1 MAEFKLGRIRFIWKG
16 VWTANTVYTKDDI
29 VRLGGRTYVCVVG
42 HTSDSSSFYTDLNAA
57 ISKWNQ
63 LSDGTSWK
71 STWTTSTSYSINDV
85 VKYGGRLYLCNTG
98 HTSNASASTNTSPDI
113 TAGLE
118 ADQSK
123 WDLYATS
130 FDFKGDWATSTRYK
144 ANDVV
149 RYGGISYVCVTGHTS
164 AATAANGLE
173 LDQSSWS
180 VFSKGFSWLGT
191 WTNGTRYK
199 TNDVVLYGGVS
210 YVCNLGHTSSASTLT
225 LSATSFTVSGGTATL
240 QYAAQA
246 LPPFVIG
253 STVTLGG
260 SGSGQT
266 NFVPAQT
273 SGTVNTVNAS
283 FTVLSCTQTQL
294 TFALTGTWT
303 QTTLG
308 TVTGTGQLGLE
319 ADLTKWDLLHK
330 GINYIG
336 NWSGSSTRYK
346 VNDVVKYGADLWIC
360 TTAHTST
367 ATFAT
372 ANFSI
377 WVAGLQFY
385 NSWTSGTTYQ
395 PGDLVTYGGYVYV
408 AQTVS
413 SNVTAPTQNSS
424 DWLPFTTG
432 FSFQN
437 DWTTSTS
444 YAVGHVV
451 RYGGYTYVA
460 IADNTSSSGNAPGNT
475 TYWSRL
481 NTGLRWNPTAQT
493 FTGLTGTNVIGSGS
507 GATFNVT
514 TSGTSYTVTTNA
526 TGSGYANNNT
536 IKLLGTQVGGITTA
550 NDIIITVQV
559 TAGAVSSITYTGFA
573 ATWKTSTA
581 YYLGDVVYMGATS
594 YVCIQ
599 SHTSSGSPTSGTSS
613 PNQDVTGAYW
623 NLLAAGSLSNTLTT
637 QGDLVYFGG
646 AGPTR
651 LGIGTDG
658 QVLRVNTNAP
668 GWAYFG
674 VINNVVYVSGGTG
687 ADVQG
692 NGQGLTLD
700 KPWATIRYA
709 SKSVEDGY
717 LNTNAQ
723 QLLQK
728 NKQFMLKEISNYV
741 NYTYKVVTTT
751 ATTSAFSTLSTAG
764 IAVGMPITFSGTA
777 GGVTASQVYYVIS
790 TNFTSTTFSI
800 GTTPLATS
808 IVTLTAGAA
817 VNTGT
822 YSNVQSKTERDT
834 GLAVDAFIYD
844 ISHGGTGNTTQNLL
858 AYYTTAGSAYASG
871 VNSYDITPFVG
882 ALTYLQTLAGNILAN
897 TAPSNN
903 YQALNGISAGSRALQ
918 IIDTTLTAETG
929 ASTLVSN
936 LLSLYV
942 TYLPSSTTSSIPT
955 AVYSNTTISVKTGT
969 FSEILPIVVPKFTAI
984 VGDELRGTTV
994 SPALANV
1001 NMANDAAR
1009 EIQGLTRIKSQ
1020 LSNLMANT
1028 AITPTSGNTQVL
1040 TVTGASGLAGTA
1052 TLTFAT
1058 QTTAPFTVGQTILVA
1073 GVTNTGYNG
1082 SYTVTAVTTTSVSYA
1097 NATTAASSSGTVSS
1111 NNINLGF
1118 TGSTGSQAAVNAV
1131 VSRAADLE
1139 YLVKSGIQLTAS
1151 ITAVASGTS
1160 VTVTSSSGIFVGASV
1175 FLTGTAF
1182 ATLTANTTYWVQSI
1196 VSSTVITLSAT
1207 QGGSA
1212 LSFTAATGTMTALVN
1227 NASAFTFTNPTNYNT
1242 SYLVGY
1248 GDAKAQIVNNY
1259 NFIKADMA
1267 YYMSVNQNAVW
1278 TAFSTS
1284 QQINFYTQINYI
1296 LDAVQ
1301 YDMTYGCNTQTLI
1314 NASSYYSFGVS
1325 QLSATQKTAYLAM
1338 LAVLKTEISQIILTT
1353 AVSKQTGNPFTQSTS
1368 GTAGSAG
1375 SATFAQGLIQN
1386 VINWITNGTGDTE
1399 TTASSSVALAT
1410 SALQTAYTALI
1421 GATSEIQADTVGW
1434 VSKFYQAINF
1444 TSSTCSRDTGYIV
1457 NALAFDMA
1465 LGTNFNSLASAR
1477 QYYNGTSSAAYVV
1490 ANQLSPEVGSIN
1502 FIGAKAKTYTTTGA
1516 TIAATEILND
1526 TIRAISK
1533 TITTTATATTTST
1546 NILTVTSTSGMIAGM
1561 TIVLGSYLG
1570 GLLANRR
1577 YFIASVASTTTL
1589 TISATYNGS
1598 AVSLYSDSGS
1608 VSVTVNSG
1616 LEYNG
1621 TNVYN
1626 NTQTTIQGAEILRA
1640 NKAFLAA
1647 ESAAY
1652 IRSLNGGTAIS
1663 MSSNVIT
1670 TSSAHNLVAGDPIRF
1685 SGTVFGSVQTSTTY
1699 YVTST
1704 SLASTTFTIS
1714 LTPGGTVFAAG
1725 TGVSGSMTVYYY
1737 GNTNI
1742 VSDMGD
1748 FIDSLV
1754 YDMQYQGNYKSLRRT
1769 VTYLN
1774 TISGSVTSDMY
1785 YVRNATGIR
1794 NQTLSGL
1801 TGTLGT
1807 ANSYG
1812 TKRPTAGS
1820 YVSLDPGYGPTD
1832 SNVWISTRSPY
1843 PQNVTMFGTACVG
1856 AKIDGALHTSGN
1868 RSIVANDF
1876 TTVLSDGI
1884 GVWCTGHNALTELVS
1899 VFAYY
1904 SYAGYLAEL
1913 GGKIRATNGNS
1924 SYGTYGTLAEGVDT
1938 YETPITGTV
1947 NNRAYNANITNVVTD
1962 STTAIY
1968 RMEFENAG
1976 SNYNTATYS
1985 ISGTGYNAATVG
1997 NEFRDNAVFQ
2007 IRPVTSFGSNF
2018 VTQSNVGQQNLNG
2031 TTQISLAATDLGI
2044 SSAYVGMRVQL
2055 TAGTGVG
2062 QYANFITYNSGTK
2075 AGIVAKDSFTA
2086 LTVTATTATTGV
2098 NNTAAIINPTSTLA
2112 GTVMTATGTQTGTFA
2127 AGQILT
2133 SGGTITAG
2141 TYITAVNTG
2150 SISSASIT
2158 TTTLTA
2164 GSGSSGITLYSLLS
2178 GGSVTAGTYI
2188 TAQATAT
2195 GTALVSAT
2203 ATQASTTQTL
2213 SSVAFGSS
2221 TTLSFTPL
2229 SAPLV
2234 IGSTLVISGAGA
2246 GTTITINGNTG
2257 SSLNATY
2264 YVGAPITAATA
2275 TLYATQA
2282 NALAGTSPL
2291 AIITGATTGA
2301 TFTVQ
2306 VNTLVLSSFTT
2317 GTIST
2322 VAVGQF
2328 VGPISGIPAN
2338 TYVTAINYA
2347 TNTIGISNV
2356 VSGAVSGATSLYTAG
2371 GQGTYT
2377 LNQSATGTP
2386 TSSVGYSVSTSQ
2398 VRTSAAI
2405 TATGYTLTVAN
2416 NSTLYNGM
2424 PIVLG
2429 ATIGSL
2435 QQQVYYVIGLV
2446 PNSTLFSLG
2455 TTASATSAVTVTT
2468 TTGQSVSLY
2477 WAGWEHILPSTAIAS
2492 ILDTTS
2498 GYIIEPK
2505 IQLTSPSFAATV
2517 RTQTNAAW
2525 QDAKYGDTQGTYTN
2539 VATTGGTGA
2548 SATFTVTRTGVAY
2561 SLAIGSGGTG
2571 YSAGDILT
2579 ILGTSLGGTSANN
2592 ITVTVTNVAS
2602 GVINNWTFT
2611 GTGAGGY
2618 FIAIPNSGTT
2628 TMYSTNGTTWAAGGG
2643 TVALASASWT
2653 ALAYGNYR
2661 WVAVS
2666 NGTATSTTVDGQTW
2680 TAGSI
2685 TSGNWTA
2692 VVYGTAAGFMA
2703 VASGTNTAYF
2713 SATGTSWGATT
2724 ANLPVTASWSG
2735 IAYGSGVY
2743 AAIASGG
2750 TRAAYTADGGATWTA
2765 STLPATSTWTAI
2777 TYGRNRFVAIS
2788 TTGSVAVSS
2797 DGITWVASPIGL
2809 PYVANATNYY
2819 TWKQVSYGQGLFVAT
2834 AGSGSNI
2841 VATSEDGITW
2851 TSRTLTATASWP
2863 TVAFGNPNSSPIW
2876 AVLSYSS
2883 TTANSFVFG
2892 ATAQARIKISA
2903 GAVSEIRMIEPGS
2916 GYTSAPTITITDP
2929 NQSASVLT
2937 TNLSISAVTSTSG
2950 QVTVVS
2956 GTYTAGQAVTITGTN
2971 TGTAG
2976 ASFITGYTSGTV
2988 YYIAQG
2994 GTNVTSIVLTDTY
3007 VNAIANT
3014 NNLTTTTG
3022 TIVGITANL
3031 HLQVRLGVGAL
3042 ANPTYTNRGLAYA
3055 TSTATVSGNGYMDEY
3070 QTGYYFN
3077 ISGLPSQPV
3086 AGDNVVFTGNLSYYK
3101 LVTINNYLASYL
3113 SYAPY
3118 TARLQISPALVATN
3132 APLHGTT
3139 VTMRIKYSQVRL
3151 TGHDFLSIGTGN
3163 ITSTNYPGTPLQS
3176 ADSTKQTVAY
3186 GGGRVFYTATDQDG
3200 NFTVGTL
3207 FSVQQATGVASINA
3221 DAFNLAG
3228 LNSLTLGSV
3237 SLGSTSATITSFSTD
3252 QYFTANSDNIV
3263 PTQKAIKSYI
3273 ASQIGG
3279 GSSALNVN
3287 TLTAGV
3293 IVIQGQTI
3301 STSTYVQIIVGST
3314 LNIAGQYAGINGIP
3328 LAMNLLLN

>member
-16 VWTANTVYTKDDI
+16 AWTASTVYTKDDI
-29 VRLGGRTYVCVVG
+29 IRLGGRTYVCVVG

-57 ISKWNQ
+57 TSKWNQ

-71 STWTTSTSYSINDV
+71 GTWATGTGYSINDI

-130 FDFKGDWATSTRYK
+130 FDFKGDWAISTRYK

-149 RYGGISYVCVTGHTS
+149 RYGGISYVCLTGHTS

-180 VFSKGFSWLGT
+180 VFSKGFSWLGS

-199 TNDVVLYGGVS
+199 INDVVLYGGVS
-210 YVCNLGHTSSASTLT
+210 YVCNSGHTSSASTLT
-225 LSATSFTVSGGTATL
+225 LSATNFTVSSGTATL

-246 LPPFVIG
+246 LPPFVVG

-260 SGSGQT
+260 NGTGQT

-336 NWSGSSTRYK
+336 NWSGSSVRYK
-346 VNDVVKYGADLWIC
+346 INDVVKYGADLWIC

-367 ATFAT
+367 AAFAT

-413 SNVTAPTQNSS
+413 SNVSAPTQNSA

-432 FSFQN
+432 FSFQG
-437 DWTTSTS
+437 DWATSTS

-460 IADNTSSSGNAPGNT
+460 IADNTSSSGNAPGNA
-475 TYWSRL
+475 TYWSKL
-481 NTGLRWNPTAQT
+481 NSGLRWNPTAQT

-536 IKLLGTQVGGITTA
+536 IKLLGTQVGGITPA
-550 NDIIITVQV
+550 NDIIITVQAS
-559 TAGAVSSITYTGFA
+559 AGAISSIAYTGFA

-581 YYLGDVVYMGATS
+581 YYLGDVVTMGATS
-594 YVCIQ
+594 YICIQ
-599 SHTSSGSPTSGTSS
+599 GHTSSGTSTTGTSC
-613 PNQDVTGAYW
+613 PTQDVTGTYW

-637 QGDLVYFGG
+637 QGDLIYFGG

-700 KPWATIRYA
+700 KPWATVRYA
-709 SKSVEDGY
+709 AKSVEDGY

-728 NKQFMLKEISNYV
+728 NKQFMLKEISNYI

-777 GGVTASQVYYVIS
+777 GGVTVGQVYYVIS

-800 GTTPLATS
+800 GTTPLAAS
-808 IVTLTAGAA
+808 IVTLSSGTA

-834 GLAVDAFIYD
+834 GLAVDAFVYD

-858 AYYTTAGSAYASG
+858 AYYTSSGSAYASG
-871 VNSYDITPFVG
+871 INSYDITPFVG

-903 YQALNGISAGSRALQ
+903 YQALNGVSAGSRALQ

-929 ASTLVSN
+929 TSTLVSN
-936 LLSLYV
+936 LLGLYV
-942 TYLPSSTTSSIPT
+942 TYLPSSTTTAIPT
-955 AVYSNTTISVKTGT
+955 AVYSNTTISVKTGS

-984 VGDELRGTTV
+984 VGDELRGTTI
-994 SPALANV
+994 SPALANT
-1001 NMANDAAR
+1001 NLINDSSR
-1009 EIQGLTRIKSQ
+1009 ELQGLTRIQGQ

-1040 TVTGASGLAGTA
+1040 AITGASGLTGTA

-1073 GVTNTGYNG
+1073 GVSNTGYNG

-1097 NATTAASSSGTVSS
+1097 NATTAASSGGTVSS

-1139 YLVKSGIQLTAS
+1139 YLVKTGIQVTTS
-1151 ITAVASGTS
+1151 ITAVATGTS
-1160 VTVTSSSGIFVGASV
+1160 VTVTSSSGIFVGASI

-1196 VSSTVITLSAT
+1196 VNGTTITLSAT

-1212 LSFTAATGTMTALVN
+1212 ISFTAATGTMTALVN
-1227 NASAFTFTNPTNYNT
+1227 NASAFTFTNPTSYNT

-1248 GDAKAQIVNNY
+1248 GDAKTQIINNY
-1259 NFIKADMA
+1259 NYIKSDMA
-1267 YYMSVNQNAVW
+1267 NYMNNSQNAVW
-1278 TAFSTS
+1278 TAFSS
-1284 QQINFYTQINYI
+1284 AQQTNFYTQINYI

-1325 QLSATQKTAYLAM
+1325 QLTAPQKTAYLAM
-1338 LAVLKTEISQIILTT
+1338 LVVLKAEISQIILKS
-1353 AVSKQTGNPFTQSTS
+1353 AVSTQSGNTFTQSTS

-1375 SATFAQGLIQN
+1375 SATFAQALVQN
-1386 VINWITNGTGDTE
+1386 IINWITNGTSDAE
-1399 TTASSSVALAT
+1399 TTAAASVALAS
-1410 SALQTAYTALI
+1410 SALQTAYTALT

-1434 VSKFYQAINF
+1434 VSKFYQAVNF

-1477 QYYNGTSSAAYVV
+1477 QYYNGTSSAAYVIN
-1490 ANQLSPEVGSIN
+1490 NQLSPEAGSIN
-1502 FIGAKAKTYTTTGA
+1502 FISSKAKTYTTTGA
-1516 TIAATEILND
+1516 TVAATEILND
-1526 TIRAISK
+1526 TIRAITK

-1546 NILTVTSTSGMIAGM
+1546 NVLTVTSTTGMVAGM

-1570 GLLANRR
+1570 GLQANRR
-1577 YFIASVASTTTL
+1577 YFIASVAGSTTL
-1589 TISATYNGS
+1589 TVSSTYNGS
-1598 AVSLYSDSGS
+1598 ALALYNDSGS
-1608 VSVTVNSG
+1608 ASVTVNGG

-1626 NTQTTIQGAEILRA
+1626 NTLTTINGAEIIRA

-1647 ESAAY
+1647 EAAAY
-1652 IRSLNGGTAIS
+1652 IRSVNGGTATS

-1670 TSSAHNLVAGDPIRF
+1670 TSSAHNLVSGDPVRF
-1685 SGTVFGSVQTSTTY
+1685 SGTLFGSVLANTTY

-1704 SLASTTFTIS
+1704 SLASTTFTVS
-1714 LTPGGTVFAAG
+1714 ATQGGQVFAAG

-1737 GNTNI
+1737 GNSNI
-1742 VSDMGD
+1742 VTDMGD
-1748 FIDSLV
+1748 FIDALV
-1754 YDMQYQGNYKSLRRT
+1754 YDMQYPGNYKSRRRV

-1774 TISGSVTSDMY
+1774 TVSGSVTSDMY
-1785 YVRNATGIR
+1785 YVRNGTGIR
-1794 NQTLSGL
+1794 NQTCSGL
-1801 TGTLGT
+1801 TGTLSS
-1807 ANSYG
+1807 ANTYG
-1812 TKRPTAGS
+1812 TKRPTAGA

-1856 AKIDGALHTSGN
+1856 CKIDGALHTSGN

-2007 IRPVTSFGSNF
+2007 VRPITSFGSNF

-2031 TTQISLAATDLGI
+2031 TTQVSLAATDLGI
-2044 SSAYVGMRVQL
+2044 SGAYIGMRIQL

-2062 QYANFITYNSGTK
+2062 QYGNFVTYNSGTK
-2075 AGIVAKDSFTA
+2075 AGIIAKDSFTP
-2086 LTVTATTATTGV
+2086 LTVTATTPTTGV

-2150 SISSASIT
+2150 SFVATIS
-2158 TTTLTA
+2158 TTTLTVSA
-2164 GSGSSGITLYSLLS
+2164 GSGITLYSLLS

-2257 SSLNATY
+2257 AALNTTY
-2264 YVGAPITAATA
+2264 YVGLTTASTFA
-2275 TLYATQA
+2275 LYASQA
-2282 NALAGTSPL
+2282 NALSGTSPL
-2291 AIITGATTGA
+2291 TIVTGATTGA

-2317 GTIST
+2317 GSIST
-2322 VAVGQF
+2322 VVVGQF
-2328 VGPISGIPAN
+2328 VGPITGIPAN

-2356 VSGAVSGATSLYTAG
+2356 VTGAVSGATSLYTAG
-2371 GQGTYT
+2371 GLGTYT
-2377 LNQSATGTP
+2377 LSQSATGTP
-2386 TSSVGYSVSTSQ
+2386 TTSVGYSVSASQ
-2398 VRTSAAI
+2398 VRASAAI
-2405 TATGYTLTVAN
+2405 AATGQTLTVSN

-2429 ATIGSL
+2429 AAVGSL
-2435 QQQVYYVIGLV
+2435 TQQVYYVIGLV
-2446 PNSTLFSLG
+2446 PNGTLFSLG
-2455 TTASATSAVTVTT
+2455 TSAAATSAVTVTST
-2468 TTGQSVSLY
+2468 TSQSVSLY

-2498 GYIIEPK
+2498 GYIIEPRLQ
-2505 IQLTSPSFAATV
+2505 ISSPTYAATA
-2517 RTQTNAAW
+2517 RTQASAAW
-2525 QDAKYGDTQGTYTN
+2525 QDMKYGDTQGTYTN

-2561 SLAIGSGGTG
+2561 ALAIGSGGTG

-2579 ILGTSLGGTSANN
+2579 ILGTSLGGTTANN

-2611 GTGAGGY
+2611 GTGAGGL

-2628 TMYSTNGTTWAAGGG
+2628 TTYSTTGTTWTAGGG

-2692 VVYGTAAGFMA
+2692 VTYGTAAGFMA
-2703 VASGTNTAYF
+2703 VASGTNTSYF
-2713 SATGTSWGATT
+2713 SANGTSWGTTT
-2724 ANLPVTASWSG
+2724 ANLPATAAWSG

-2750 TRAAYTADGGATWTA
+2750 TRAAYTPDGGATWTA
-2765 STLPATSTWTAI
+2765 STLPVTSTWTSIA
-2777 TYGRNRFVAIS
+2777 YGRNRFVAIS
-2788 TTGSVAVSS
+2788 TTGAVAVSS
-2797 DGITWVASPIGL
+2797 DGITWVASPLGL
-2809 PYVANATNYY
+2809 PSVANAPNYY
-2819 TWKQVSYGQGLFVAT
+2819 AWRQISYGQGLFVAT
-2834 AGSGSNI
+2834 AGTGSNI

-2851 TSRTLTATASWP
+2851 TSRTLTTTAVWP

-2876 AVLSYSS
+2876 AVLSYNT

-2892 ATAQARIKISA
+2892 ATAQARVKIST
-2903 GAVSEIRMIEPGS
+2903 GAFSEIRMIEPGS

-2929 NQSASVLT
+2929 NQNASALT
-2937 TNLSISAVTSTSG
+2937 TNLNISAVTSATG
-2950 QVTVVS
+2950 QVTVTS
-2956 GTYTAGQAVTITGTN
+2956 GTYVAGQAVTITGTN

-2976 ASFITGYTSGTV
+2976 AAFITGYTSGTV
-2988 YYIAQG
+2988 YYIVTG
-2994 GTNVTSIVLTDTY
+2994 GSNVTSITLTDTY
-3007 VNAIANT
+3007 VNALASVA
-3014 NNLTTTTG
+3014 NLTSSTG
-3022 TIVGITANL
+3022 TLVGVVANL
-3031 HLQVRLGVGAL
+3031 HLQVRVGVGAL
-3042 ANPTYTNRGLAYA
+3042 ANPTFSNRGLAYA

-3077 ISGLPSQPV
+3077 IAGLPSSPV

-3101 LVTINNYLASYL
+3101 LVTINNYLPSYL

-3118 TARLQISPALVATN
+3118 TSRLQISPALAATN
-3132 APLHGTT
+3132 APNHGTT

-3151 TGHDFLSIGTGN
+3151 TGHDFLSIGTGGV
-3163 ITSTNYPGTPLQS
+3163 TTTNYPGTPLQS

-3301 STSTYVQIIVGST
+3301 STSTYVQIIVAST

>member
-16 VWTANTVYTKDDI
+16 AWATNTVFTKDDI

-42 HTSDSSSFYTDLNAA
+42 HTSDSSSFYTDLNAGTP
-57 ISKWNQ
+57 KWNQ
-63 LSDGTSWK
+63 LSDGTTWKGSWA
-71 STWTTSTSYSINDV
+71 TSTSYSVNDI

-98 HTSNASASTNTSPDI
+98 HTSNSAASTNTSPDV

-130 FDFKGDWATSTRYK
+130 FDFKGDWAISARYK

-149 RYGGISYVCVTGHTS
+149 RYGGISYVCLTGHTS
-164 AATAANGLE
+164 AATVANGLE

-180 VFSKGFSWLGT
+180 VFSKGFSWIGT
-191 WTNGTRYK
+191 WVNGTRYK
-199 TNDVVLYGGVS
+199 VNDVVLYGGVS
-210 YVCNLGHTSSASTLT
+210 YVCNTGHTSSASTLI
-225 LSATSFTVSGGTATL
+225 LSATSFTVSAGTATL
-240 QYAAQA
+240 QFASQA
-246 LPPFVIG
+246 LPPFVVG

-260 SGSGQT
+260 NGTGQT
-266 NFVPAQT
+266 NFAPAQT
-273 SGTVNTVNAS
+273 TGTVNTVNAS
-283 FTVLSCTQTQL
+283 FTVLTCTQSQL
-294 TFALTGTWT
+294 TFALTGSYTT
-303 QTTLG
+303 VTLG

-319 ADLTKWDLLHK
+319 ADLTKWDVLHK
-330 GINYIG
+330 GISYIG
-336 NWSGSSTRYK
+336 SWSGSSVRYR

-367 ATFAT
+367 TTFAT
-372 ANFSI
+372 ANFAI

-408 AQTVS
+408 GQTVN
-413 SNVTAPTQNSS
+413 SNVTPPTQNSA

-432 FSFQN
+432 FSFQG
-437 DWTTSTS
+437 DWATSTS

-460 IADNTSSSGNAPGNT
+460 TADNTSSLGNAPGNT
-475 TYWSRL
+475 SYWSRL
-481 NTGLRWNPTAQT
+481 NTGLRWNATAQT

-536 IKLLGTQVGGITTA
+536 VKLLGTQVGGITPA
-550 NDIIITVQV
+550 NDIIITVQA
-559 TAGAVSSITYTGFA
+559 TAGAVSSIAYIGFA
-573 ATWKTSTA
+573 ATWKTGTA
-581 YYLGDVVYMGATS
+581 YLLGDVVYMGVTS
-594 YVCIQ
+594 YICIQ
-599 SHTSSGSPTSGTSS
+599 GHTSSGSPTSGTSS
-613 PNQDVTGAYW
+613 PNQDVTGTYW
-623 NLLAAGSLSNTLTT
+623 NLLAAGAVTNTLTT
-637 QGDLVYFGG
+637 QGDLIYFGG

-692 NGQGLTLD
+692 SGQGLTLD
-700 KPWATIRYA
+700 KPWATVRYA
-709 SKSVEDGY
+709 AKSVEDGY
-717 LNTNAQ
+717 LNISAQ

-777 GGVTASQVYYVIS
+777 GGVVAGQVYYVIS

-800 GTTPLATS
+800 GTTALAGS
-808 IVTLTAGAA
+808 IVTLTSGAA

-822 YSNVQSKTERDT
+822 FNNLQSKTERDT
-834 GLAVDAFIYD
+834 GLAVDAFVYD

-858 AYYTTAGSAYASG
+858 AYYNSAGSAYASG
-871 VNSYDITPFVG
+871 VNAYDITPFVG
-882 ALTYLQTLAGNILAN
+882 ALTYLQTLSGNILAN
-897 TAPSNN
+897 TAPSSN
-903 YQALNGISAGSRALQ
+903 YQTLNGVSAGSQAKQ
-918 IIDTTLTAETG
+918 IIDTTLSAETG
-929 ASTLVSN
+929 TATLVSN
-936 LLSLYV
+936 LLGLYI
-942 TYLPSSTTSSIPT
+942 TYLPSTTTNGIPT
-955 AVYSNTTISVKTGT
+955 AVYSNTTISIKTGT
-969 FSEILPIVVPKFTAI
+969 FSEILPIVISKYTAV

-994 SPALANV
+994 SPAPANV
-1001 NMANDAAR
+1001 SMVNDAAR
-1009 EIQGLTRIKSQ
+1009 TIQGITRIQGQ
-1020 LSNLMANT
+1020 LTNLMANT
-1028 AITPTSGNTQVL
+1028 AITPTTGNVQVL
-1040 TVTGASGLAGTA
+1040 SITGASGLSGTA

-1073 GVTNTGYNG
+1073 GVTNSGYNG
-1082 SYTVTAVTTTSVSYA
+1082 SYTVTACTTTSVSYT
-1097 NATTAASSSGTVSS
+1097 NATTATSSSGTVSS

-1118 TGSTGSQAAVNAV
+1118 TGNTGSQAAVNAV

-1139 YLVKSGIQLTAS
+1139 YYVKTGIQTTTS
-1151 ITAVASGTS
+1151 ITAVATGTS
-1160 VTVTSSSGIFVGASV
+1160 VTVTNTSGIVVGASV

-1196 VSSTVITLSAT
+1196 VDSTTLTLSAT

-1212 LSFTAATGTMTALVN
+1212 ISFTSATGTMTALVN
-1227 NASAFTFTNPTNYNT
+1227 SASAFTFTNPTGYNT

-1248 GDAKAQIVNNY
+1248 GDAKALIVNNY
-1259 NFIKADMA
+1259 NFLKAEMA
-1267 YYMSVNQNAVW
+1267 NYMNNSQNAVW
-1278 TAFSTS
+1278 TAFSS
-1284 QQINFYTQINYI
+1284 AQQTNFYTQINYI
-1296 LDAVQ
+1296 LDAIQ

-1314 NASSYYSFGVS
+1314 NASSYYSFGTA
-1325 QLSATQKTAYLAM
+1325 QLTSPQKTAYLAM
-1338 LAVLKTEISQIILTT
+1338 LAVLKTEISQIILKTT
-1353 AVSKQTGNPFTQSTS
+1353 ISPIQSGNPFTQSTT

-1375 SATFAQGLIQN
+1375 SATFAQGLVQN
-1386 VINWITNGTGDTE
+1386 IINWITNAAGDSE
-1399 TTASSSVALAT
+1399 TTASVSVALAS
-1410 SALQTAYTALI
+1410 SALQTAYTALT

-1434 VSKFYQAINF
+1434 VSKFYQAVNF

-1477 QYYNGTSSAAYVV
+1477 QYYNGTASAARVIS
-1490 ANQLSPEVGSIN
+1490 NQLNPEVGSIN
-1502 FIGAKAKTYTTTGA
+1502 FIAAKAKTYAATGA
-1516 TIAATEILND
+1516 TIASTEILND
-1526 TIRAISK
+1526 SIRSITG
-1533 TITTTATATTTST
+1533 TITTVATATTTST
-1546 NILTVTSTSGMIAGM
+1546 NILTVTTTAGMVAGM
-1561 TIVLGSYLG
+1561 TIVLNSYLG
-1570 GLLANRR
+1570 GLQANKR

-1598 AVSLYSDSGS
+1598 ALALYNASGS
-1608 VSVTVNSG
+1608 ITISVNG
-1616 LEYNG
+1616 GQEYNG
-1621 TNVYN
+1621 TNIYN
-1626 NTQTTIQGAEILRA
+1626 NTLGTIQGVEILRA

-1647 ESAAY
+1647 EATAY
-1652 IRSLNGGTAIS
+1652 IRSQNGGTAQS

-1670 TSSAHNLVAGDPIRF
+1670 TSAAHNFKAGDPVRF
-1685 SGTVFGSVQTSTTY
+1685 SGTLFGNVLANTTYFVTSTT
-1699 YVTST
+1699 
-1704 SLASTTFTIS
+1704 LASTTFTVS
-1714 LTPGGTVFAAG
+1714 LTQGGNVFAAG
-1725 TGVSGSMTVYYY
+1725 TSVSGSMTVFYY
-1737 GNTNI
+1737 GNSNVTTDI
-1742 VSDMGD
+1742 GD
-1748 FIDSLV
+1748 YIDALI
-1754 YDMQYQGNYKSLRRT
+1754 YDMQYIGNYKSRRKT
-1769 VTYLN
+1769 VSYLN
-1774 TISGSVTSDMY
+1774 AINGSITSDMY
-1785 YVRNATGIR
+1785 YVRNATGVR
-1794 NQTLSGL
+1794 NMTLSGL
-1801 TGTLGT
+1801 TGQLS
-1807 ANSYG
+1807 AVNQYG
-1812 TKRPTAGS
+1812 TRRPTAGA

-1832 SNVWISTRSPY
+1832 SNVWITQRSPY

-1856 AKIDGALHTSGN
+1856 AKIDGALHTAGN

-1884 GVWCTGHNALTELVS
+1884 GVWCTGSNSLTELVS

-1938 YETPITGTV
+1938 YETPIVGTV
-1947 NNRAYNANITNVVTD
+1947 NNRAYNASITNVVTD
-1962 STTAIY
+1962 STTAIL
-1968 RMEFENAG
+1968 RMEYANAG
-1976 SNYNTATYS
+1976 TNYNTATYS
-1985 ISGTGYNAATVG
+1985 ISGTGYNAATVA

-2007 IRPVTSFGSNF
+2007 VRPVTSFGSNF
-2018 VTQSNVGQQNLNG
+2018 VTQSNVGQQNTNG
-2031 TTQISLAATDLGI
+2031 LTQVSLAATDLGI
-2044 SSAYVGMRVQL
+2044 SNAYNGMRIQL

-2062 QYANFITYNSGTK
+2062 QYANFVTYNSGTK
-2075 AGIVAKDSFTA
+2075 AGIVAKDSFTP
-2086 LTVTATTATTGV
+2086 LTVTATTTTTGV
-2098 NNTAAIINPTSTLA
+2098 NNTAGIINPTSTLA

-2150 SISSASIT
+2150 TISSGTIS

-2195 GTALVSAT
+2195 GTALVAAT

-2213 SSVAFGSS
+2213 SSVAFASS

-2229 SAPLV
+2229 SVPLV

-2257 SSLNATY
+2257 SALNTTY
-2264 YVGAPITAATA
+2264 YVGLTTASTV
-2275 TLYATQA
+2275 TLYASQA

-2291 AIITGATTGA
+2291 TIVTGATTGA

-2317 GTIST
+2317 GTINT
-2322 VAVGQF
+2322 VTVGQF
-2328 VGPISGIPAN
+2328 VGPITGIPAN
-2338 TYVTAINYA
+2338 TYVTAINYL
-2347 TNTIGISNV
+2347 TNAIGISNV
-2356 VSGAVSGATSLYTAG
+2356 VSGAVSGATSLYSAG

-2386 TSSVGYSVSTSQ
+2386 TTSVGYSVSASQ
-2398 VRTSAAI
+2398 VRTSATI
-2405 TATGYTLTVAN
+2405 TATGQTLTVAN

-2429 ATIGSL
+2429 AALGSL
-2435 QQQVYYVIGLV
+2435 TQQVYYVIGLV
-2446 PNSTLFSLG
+2446 PNGTLFSVG
-2455 TTASATSAVTVTT
+2455 TSAAATSAVTVTNT
-2468 TTGQSVSLY
+2468 TAQSVALY
-2477 WAGWEHILPSTAIAS
+2477 WAGWEHILPSTALAS
-2492 ILDTTS
+2492 ILDTTT
-2498 GYIIEPK
+2498 GYIIEPR
-2505 IQLTSPSFAATV
+2505 IQISSPSYTATV
-2517 RTQTNAAW
+2517 RTQTSAPW
-2525 QDAKYGDTQGTYTN
+2525 QDMIYGDTQGTYTN

-2548 SATFTVTRTGVAY
+2548 NATFTVTRTGVAY
-2561 SLAIGSGGTG
+2561 ALTLGSGGTG
-2571 YSAGDILT
+2571 YSAGDVLT
-2579 ILGTSLGGTSANN
+2579 ILGTSLGGTTANN

-2602 GVINNWTFT
+2602 GVINNWTFV

-2628 TMYSTNGTTWAAGGG
+2628 TSYSTNGTTWSAAGG

-2653 ALAYGNYR
+2653 AIAYGNYR

-2666 NGTATSTTVDGQTW
+2666 NGTATSTTTDALTW
-2680 TAGSI
+2680 SAGSI
-2685 TSGNWTA
+2685 TNANWTA
-2692 VVYGTAAGFMA
+2692 ICYGSAAGFMA
-2703 VASGTNTAYF
+2703 VASGTNFAYF
-2713 SATGTSWGATT
+2713 SSNGTSWGATSGS
-2724 ANLPVTASWSG
+2724 LPATTTWSG
-2735 IAYGSGVY
+2735 VAYGSGVY
-2743 AAIASGG
+2743 VAIASGG
-2750 TRAAYTADGGATWTA
+2750 TQAASSADGGTTWV
-2765 STLPATSTWTAI
+2765 SRTLPVSSTWKNI
-2777 TYGRNRFVAIS
+2777 VYGRNRFVAVS
-2788 TTGSVAVSS
+2788 TTGAVAVSS
-2797 DGITWVASPIGL
+2797 DGITWVSSPLGL
-2809 PYVANATNYY
+2809 PSVPNAANYY
-2819 TWKQVSYGQGLFVAT
+2819 SWKEIQYGQGLFSVISST
-2834 AGSGSNI
+2834 GTNVI
-2841 VATSEDGITW
+2841 ATSEDGITW
-2851 TSRTLTATASWP
+2851 TSRTLTTSAIWSSL
-2863 TVAFGNPNSSPIW
+2863 AFGNPNSSPIW
-2876 AVLSYSS
+2876 AVLSYNT
-2883 TTANSFVFG
+2883 TTANSFVLG
-2892 ATAQARIKISA
+2892 ATAQARIKIAA
-2903 GAVSEIRMIEPGS
+2903 GAFTEIRMVEPGS
-2916 GYTSAPTITITDP
+2916 SYTAAPTITITDP
-2929 NQSASVLT
+2929 NQNATSLT
-2937 TNLSISAVTSTSG
+2937 TNLNISAVSSSSG
-2950 QVTVVS
+2950 QVTVAS

-2976 ASFITGYTSGTV
+2976 AAFITGYTSGTT
-2988 YYIAQG
+2988 YYVVVG
-2994 GTNVTSIVLTDTY
+2994 GNNVTSITLTDTY
-3007 VNAIANT
+3007 VNAIANVS
-3014 NNLTTTTG
+3014 NLTSNSG
-3022 TIVGITANL
+3022 TLVGVVANL

-3042 ANPTYTNRGLAYA
+3042 ANPTFSNRGLAYA
-3055 TSTATVSGNGYMDEY
+3055 TSTASISGNGYADDY
-3070 QTGYYFN
+3070 QVGYYFN
-3077 ISGLPSQPV
+3077 IAGLPVTPV
-3086 AGDNVVFTGNLSYYK
+3086 AGDNVVFTGNNSYYK
-3101 LVTINNYLASYL
+3101 LVTINNYLPSYL

-3163 ITSTNYPGTPLQS
+3163 VTNTNYPGTPLQV
-3176 ADSTKQTVAY
+3176 ADATKQTVAY

-3237 SLGSTSATITSFSTD
+3237 SLGSSSATVTSFSTD

-3301 STSTYVQIIVGST
+3301 TTSTNVQIIVSST
-3314 LNIAGQYAGINGIP
+3314 LNIAGQYAGVNGIP
-3328 LAMNLLLN
+3328 IAMNLLLN